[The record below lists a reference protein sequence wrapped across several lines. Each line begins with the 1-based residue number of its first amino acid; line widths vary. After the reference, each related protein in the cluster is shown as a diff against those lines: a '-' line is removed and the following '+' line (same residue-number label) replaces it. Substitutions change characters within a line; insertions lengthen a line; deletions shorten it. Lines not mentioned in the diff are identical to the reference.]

1 MYPLIVGLTGGVAS
15 GKTVVSSRLG
25 SLGASIVDTDVIARE
40 LVCPRSPG
48 LRAVVA
54 AFGDSVLSADGQL
67 DRRQLRQLVFDDAH
81 ARHLLES
88 ILHPLIRAEARAQVH
103 SATGAYV
110 VLVVPLLVESG
121 QYEWVD
127 RVLVVDAAPELQ
139 HRLLTLRDDVSAD
152 LATSMIGAQASRQ
165 RRLERADD
173 VMRNSAGLDALGLQ
187 VRMFD
192 RRYRTLANNRRS

>member
-1 MYPLIVGLTGGVAS
+1 MGLTGGVAS
-15 GKTVVSSRLG
+15 GKTAVSSLLG
-25 SLGASIVDTDVIARE
+25 DLGASIVDTDVIARE
-40 LVCPRSPG
+40 VVCPGSPG

-67 DRRQLRQLVFDDAH
+67 DRRQLRQLVFADAD

-88 ILHPLIRAEARAQVH
+88 ILHPLIRAEARAQVDG
-103 SATGAYV
+103 ATSAYV

-139 HRLLTLRDDVSAD
+139 HHLLTRRDDISAD
-152 LATSMIGAQASRQ
+152 LATNMIRAQASRQ

-173 VMRNSAGLDALGLQ
+173 VVRNSAGLEELGEQ

-192 RRYRTLANNRRS
+192 RRYQTLAENRRR